1 MYRRIL
7 VPVDGSE
14 PATAAFE
21 HALGLARAHGA
32 QLRLVYVVDT
42 VTFARQMR
50 SARLN
55 VEPMYEAARQ
65 HGRDLLG
72 ALEGRTREAGVQAE
86 AKLIELRRESDR
98 VADGIVAEAEAW
110 PADLV
115 VIGSHGRRGL
125 DRFMLGSV
133 AEAVTRRASVPVLLL
148 RAPS

>member
-7 VPVDGSE
+7 IPIDGSE
-14 PATAAFE
+14 PSNAALK
-21 HALGLARAHGA
+21 HAIGLAGAHGA
-32 QLRLVYVVDT
+32 QLQFVYVVDT

-50 SARLN
+50 TARMD

-65 HGRDLLG
+65 HGREIL
-72 ALEGRTREAGVQAE
+72 AAAERSAREAGVQAE

-98 VADGIVAEAEAW
+98 VSDGIVAQAEAW

-125 DRFMLGSV
+125 DRFVLGSV
-133 AEAVTRRASVPVLLL
+133 AEAVVRQAAVPVLLL
-148 RAPS
+148 RAG

>member
-14 PATAAFE
+14 PSNAALK
-21 HALGLARAHGA
+21 HAVGLAAAHGA
-32 QLRLVYVVDT
+32 QLQFVYVVDT

-50 SARLN
+50 TARMD

-65 HGRDLLG
+65 HGREIL
-72 ALEGRTREAGVQAE
+72 AAAEGSAREAGVQTE
-86 AKLIELRRESDR
+86 TKLVELRRESDR
-98 VADGIVAEAEAW
+98 VADGIVAQAEAW

-125 DRFMLGSV
+125 DRFVLGSV
-133 AEAVTRRASVPVLLL
+133 AEAVVRQAAVPVLLL
-148 RAPS
+148 RAG